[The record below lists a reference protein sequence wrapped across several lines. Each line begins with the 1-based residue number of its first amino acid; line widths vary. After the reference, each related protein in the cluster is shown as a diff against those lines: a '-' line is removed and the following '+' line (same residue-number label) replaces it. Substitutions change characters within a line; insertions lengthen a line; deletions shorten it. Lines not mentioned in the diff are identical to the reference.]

1 MCFHQV
7 NDNLAKIFSKDA
19 KKGKN
24 LQNHLKICIK
34 KQHFHFS
41 DAAFFTQTFFNE
53 DIFPFNSNQKLP
65 KLVFFHLKQTV
76 LHYYKYF
83 SRCWLKSVPYP
94 KRPTMRVKIQK
105 KSFIQNL

>member
-1 MCFHQV
+1 M
-7 NDNLAKIFSKDA
+7 L
-19 KKGKN
+19 KKGKKSTKSPKN
-24 LQNHLKICIK
+24 LHK
-34 KQHFHFS
+34 KTAFS
-41 DAAFFTQTFFNE
+41 FFRRCFFTQTFFNE